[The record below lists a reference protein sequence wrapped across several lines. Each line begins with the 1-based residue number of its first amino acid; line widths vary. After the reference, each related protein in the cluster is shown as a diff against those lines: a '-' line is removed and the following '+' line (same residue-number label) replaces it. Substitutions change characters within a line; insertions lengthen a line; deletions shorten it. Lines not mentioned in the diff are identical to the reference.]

1 MTDAVIIQPGPD
13 VWAGGLGCSRSGRH
27 ERGTRTDKAGGQRT
41 QRLAIHGT
49 NLVSPPPLCSPRS
62 TLAKAFCGLLTV
74 LSGYS
79 AQYKNCSQGG
89 R

>member
-1 MTDAVIIQPGPD
+1 MLHELAYVVIRRQRLG
-13 VWAGGLGCSRSGRH
+13 VAWAAPLRPH
-27 ERGTRTDKAGGQRT
+27 ERGTRTDKAGGQRA

-49 NLVSPPPLCSPRS
+49 NLVRRHPVLPSL

-74 LSGYS
+74 LSGYG

-89 R
+89 C